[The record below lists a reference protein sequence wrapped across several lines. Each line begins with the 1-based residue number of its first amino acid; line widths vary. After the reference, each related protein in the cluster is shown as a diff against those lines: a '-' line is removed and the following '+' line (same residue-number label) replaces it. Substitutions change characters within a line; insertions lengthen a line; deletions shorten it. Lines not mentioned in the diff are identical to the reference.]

1 MGELYAVKCWEVLKL
16 LAGLLSLIQGSKT
29 RMCFYLLLRMEIKA
43 VISTLYIHRVT
54 MMRLKAEDNS

>member
-1 MGELYAVKCWEVLKL
+1 MKRWEVLKL

-43 VISTLYIHRVT
+43 VISTLYIHRVR
-54 MMRLKAEDNS
+54 MMRLKAENS